1 MKESRH
7 CFAPAKRPSRYTR
20 CSFLFLRN
28 EIHRNSITRS
38 EQSGNVCQ
46 VAAKLPSWTV
56 DSKPDNAKVALTAGA
71 AWAAIVL
78 GAGAADLSAGEEVF
92 TNNCGA

>member
-1 MKESRH
+1 M
-7 CFAPAKRPSRYTR
+7 
-20 CSFLFLRN
+20 
-28 EIHRNSITRS
+28 
-38 EQSGNVCQ
+38 CQ
-46 VAAKLPSWTV
+46 VATKLPSWTV
-56 DSKPDNAKVALTAGA
+56 DSKPDIAKVALTAGA